1 MGSAIIEAVSSIF
14 SLIPDIFTE
23 VSKVFWTPASGD
35 TGSGSLTFVGTV
47 TLIGVG
53 LALVI
58 WGFSV
63 IRGFMHLR
71 G

>member
-1 MGSAIIEAVSSIF
+1 MGTAIIEAISSIF
-14 SLIPDIFTE
+14 GLIPDIFSE
-23 VSKVFWTPASGD
+23 VSKVFWTPAAEG
-35 TGSGSLTFVGTV
+35 TGGSLTFVGTV

-53 LALVI
+53 LALII
-58 WGFSV
+58 WGFSL